1 MSKGFSPKLPLSTN
15 EEDGK
20 YALNKT
26 LQAVVAQNLKN
37 LILTIPGERIMDPDF
52 GVGLKTF
59 LFRENLESVYDEIRV
74 RIDSQVEKY
83 MPFVEIEDVEFIS
96 SLDDPFNVSS
106 NALFINI
113 RYHVIPLGLNDNLE
127 LKNKLI

>member
-20 YALNKT
+20 YVLNKT

-59 LFRENLESVYDEIRV
+59 LFRENTEHVYGEIRAKL
-74 RIDSQVEKY
+74 DSQVEKY

-96 SLDDPFNVSS
+96 SLDDPSNVSP

-113 RYHVIPLGLNDNLE
+113 KYHVIPLGLNDNLE
-127 LKNKLI
+127 LNV

>member
-1 MSKGFSPKLPLSTN
+1 MSKGISPKLPLSTN

-26 LQAVVAQNLKN
+26 LKEVVAQNLKN

-59 LFRENLESVYDEIRV
+59 LFRENAGLLYGEIRAKLNT
-74 RIDSQVEKY
+74 QVARY

-96 SLDDPFNVSS
+96 SEEDPFNVSA
-106 NALFINI
+106 NVLFINI
-113 RYHVIPLGLNDNLE
+113 TYHVIPLGINDNLE
-127 LKNKLI
+127 LNV